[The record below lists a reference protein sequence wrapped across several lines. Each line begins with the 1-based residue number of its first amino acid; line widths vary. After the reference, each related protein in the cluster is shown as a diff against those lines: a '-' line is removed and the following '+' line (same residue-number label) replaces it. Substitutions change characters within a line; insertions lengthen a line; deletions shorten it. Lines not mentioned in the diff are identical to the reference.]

1 MQANAVQAEVFIFR
15 DLAKCVITEN
25 LSNTIYKPKAEP
37 TDLILSA
44 VGHKIALGVS
54 VTAVTCHQFRVD
66 IVT

>member
-1 MQANAVQAEVFIFR
+1 MYANTSQAEGFIFR

-25 LSNTIYKPKAEP
+25 LSNTIYRPRSEP

-44 VGHKIALGVS
+44 VGHKIALGVT
-54 VTAVTCHQFRVD
+54 VTAVTCHRFRVE